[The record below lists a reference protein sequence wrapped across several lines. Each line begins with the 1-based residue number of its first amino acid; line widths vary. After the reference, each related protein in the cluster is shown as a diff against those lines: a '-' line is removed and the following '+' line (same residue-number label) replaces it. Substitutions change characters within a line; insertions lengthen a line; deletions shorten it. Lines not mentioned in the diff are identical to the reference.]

1 MSIFQDMLAI
11 KRFRESQAELA
22 VARERQQH
30 ARALRE
36 REQAELRLVQ
46 CRRHAEHT
54 ETSLYEELCSRV
66 VRVREIE
73 NVLQDVATLRQAV
86 QQHEQQLEHVQA
98 DLERAIQSLAQT
110 REHHRTASRM
120 TEKFV
125 ELARNHSAEQVKA
138 MEYRE
143 DMEMEEAASVARERD
158 DWEHHGTFEPA

>member
-30 ARALRE
+30 ARAQRE
-36 REQAELRLVQ
+36 LEQAELRLAE
-46 CRRHAEHT
+46 CRSHAERT
-54 ETSLYEELCSRV
+54 EKSLYGDLCSRV

-86 QQHEQQLEHVQA
+86 QQHEQQLEQAQA
-98 DLERAIQSLAQT
+98 DLDRALQALAQV
-110 REHHRTASRM
+110 REQHRLASRM

-125 ELARNHSAEQVKA
+125 ELASNHLAEQARA

-143 DMEMEEAASVARERD
+143 DMEMEEAASVARDRD
-158 DWEHHGTFEPA
+158 DWEHHGTFEAA